1 MAWQNDQ
8 ASENMREGGKQCQD
22 TNYETCPGRV
32 VCGLWVGRVAFF
44 LTPGP
49 PNLRAI
55 GAMARRRQSKRCEGR
70 VRGRGYSRRGHG
82 PGEKARA
89 HLSRWCGSAPQAAGE
104 GARRARAP
112 GGAQPGERRKKR
124 TEACLGSSCS
134 ARSRAGRGG
143 TRRPGCVSCESG
155 RRAGQVSARRTRGG
169 PHRVRGPRRRRAVP
183 RMHRPEPGGR
193 SCYDVRTRGP
203 QAGVRVG
210 RSRLVRRGFPRRES
224 LISGG
229 DGCETSVNAH
239 NTVYRVLI
247 TVKLY
252 YVVVV
257 FFVYHLSLFPGGG
270 ALKFIG
276 RPWSS
281 VARHCTRR
289 HLLTSVSLSFPQ
301 CLVLCV

>member
-1 MAWQNDQ
+1 
-8 ASENMREGGKQCQD
+8 MRA
-22 TNYETCPGRV
+22 RH
-32 VCGLWVGRVAFF
+32 AFF

-89 HLSRWCGSAPQAAGE
+89 HLSRWCVSAPQAAGE
-104 GARRARAP
+104 GARRARVP
-112 GGAQPGERRKKR
+112 GGAQPG
-124 TEACLGSSCS
+124 
-134 ARSRAGRGG
+134 RSLGRGAKSAP
-143 TRRPGCVSCESG
+143 RL
-155 RRAGQVSARRTRGG
+155 VSAVLAAPAVGPEGGERDDRGVCRVKAAVGRGRFPRGG
-169 PHRVRGPRRRRAVP
+169 REVGRTGCEGPADGARCRA
-183 RMHRPEPGGR
+183 
-193 SCYDVRTRGP
+193 CT
-203 QAGVRVG
+203 G
-210 RSRLVRRGFPRRES
+210 RSRGVVRVTTLEREDHRRASAGWPFAARVRRGFPRRES

-229 DGCETSVNAH
+229 DGCETSLNAH

-276 RPWSS
+276 FGGE
-281 VARHCTRR
+281 T
-289 HLLTSVSLSFPQ
+289 
-301 CLVLCV
+301 

>member
-1 MAWQNDQ
+1 MGGDTAGGDTGRGRKRGRISADGAYRRLRQPARGLGAPARQ
-8 ASENMREGGKQCQD
+8 AGRSLGRGAKSAPRLVSAVLAAPAVGPEGGERDDRGVC
-22 TNYETCPGRV
+22 RV
-32 VCGLWVGRVAFF
+32 KAAVGRGRFPRGGREVGR
-44 LTPGP
+44 TG
-49 PNLRAI
+49 
-55 GAMARRRQSKRCEGR
+55 CEG
-70 VRGRGYSRRGHG
+70 
-82 PGEKARA
+82 PAD
-89 HLSRWCGSAPQAAGE
+89 
-104 GARRARAP
+104 GARCRAC
-112 GGAQPGERRKKR
+112 
-124 TEACLGSSCS
+124 T
-134 ARSRAGRGG
+134 
-143 TRRPGCVSCESG
+143 
-155 RRAGQVSARRTRGG
+155 
-169 PHRVRGPRRRRAVP
+169 
-183 RMHRPEPGGR
+183 
-193 SCYDVRTRGP
+193 
-203 QAGVRVG
+203 G
-210 RSRLVRRGFPRRES
+210 RSRGVVRVTTLEREDHRRASALAVRGSFGAGSPRRES

-229 DGCETSVNAH
+229 DGCETSLNAH